1 MQYVIQDE
9 KYVGMRIDKFLDFA
23 DENMSRSL
31 SQKMIENGDVLVN
44 GKETKPSY
52 KLKLNDNIEVE
63 DVEET
68 ELEVIPENIP
78 LDIVFED
85 NDIIIINKPRGMVVH
100 PGNGNYTGTLVNALL
115 FSHKDRLS
123 AINGVVRPG
132 IVHRIDKDTSGI
144 IVVAKND
151 KAHKMLSS
159 AFKVHDI
166 TRKYIA
172 IVKGIIDKDNIKI
185 DLPIGRSTNDRI
197 KMAVTEKNS
206 RNAITHIKVLER
218 FYNSGYTLIEAK
230 LETGRT
236 HQIRVHMSYIGHP
249 LLGDDT
255 YSSGKNE
262 FGVTGQL
269 LHAKVLGFNH
279 PISNE
284 YIEFEKEEPEL
295 FKDVLNKLRNKEK

>member
-9 KYVGMRIDKFLDFA
+9 KYIGMRIDKFLNLS

-31 SQKMIENGDVLVN
+31 IQKMIDNETILVN
-44 GKETKPSY
+44 GKPTKAAY
-52 KLKLNDNIEVE
+52 KLKLNDVLDVE
-63 DVEET
+63 EMEET
-68 ELEVIPENIP
+68 ELEVVPENIP

-85 NDIIIINKPRGMVVH
+85 EDVIIINKPRGMIVH

-115 FSHKDRLS
+115 FSHKGRLS

-151 KAHKMLSS
+151 KAHRTLSS

-172 IVKGIIDKDNIKI
+172 VVKGIIDKDNIKI
-185 DLPIGRSTNDRI
+185 DLPIGRSTSDRI
-197 KMAVTEKNS
+197 KMAVTENNS
-206 RNAITHIKVLER
+206 RNAVTYIKVLER
-218 FYNSGYTLIEAK
+218 FYNSNYTLVEAT

-236 HQIRVHMSYIGHP
+236 HQIRVHMSYIGYP

-255 YSSGKNE
+255 YSNGKNE
-262 FGVTGQL
+262 FGVIGQL
-269 LHAKVLGFNH
+269 LHAKVLGFKH
-279 PISNE
+279 PITGE
-284 YIEFEKEEPEL
+284 YIEFEKEEPDL
-295 FKDVLNKLRNKEK
+295 FKEVLNKLRNKEI